1 MNPMPRIHPCSRN
14 SNNRTSIKAVNAKLL
29 AVVAA
34 VALAASS
41 AQAANLLVTAKRMYA
56 RLLRLAV
63 GEYESDPDAIDH
75 EIADLR
81 RLLAAHPAAPAPGD
95 DY

>member
-1 MNPMPRIHPCSRN
+1 
-14 SNNRTSIKAVNAKLL
+14 
-29 AVVAA
+29 
-34 VALAASS
+34 
-41 AQAANLLVTAKRMYA
+41 MYA

-95 DY
+95 D